1 MSLTGNQL
9 YETMSQNKIKW
20 ATVDD
25 NLYKDRYIQPKVL
38 LFDSVELQQQRIRVF
53 IVRYSLISEA

>member
-9 YETMSQNKIKW
+9 YQTMAQKKIKW

-25 NLYKDRYIQPKVL
+25 QNNSNRHYQPDIASL
-38 LFDSVELQQQRIRVF
+38 DSVELQQ
-53 IVRYSLISEA
+53 